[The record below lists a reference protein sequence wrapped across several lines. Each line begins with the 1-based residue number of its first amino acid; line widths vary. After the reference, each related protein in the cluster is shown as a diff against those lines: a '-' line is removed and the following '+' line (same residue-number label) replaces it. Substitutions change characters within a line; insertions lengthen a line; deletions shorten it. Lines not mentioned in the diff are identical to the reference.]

1 MPQFA
6 NVMEVFKLL
15 EKSNCKKCNEP
26 TCLAFASKVFL
37 GQCSLDQ
44 CPLLDPYVV
53 EKYGAR
59 QEGPGPGET
68 DYENTLAELK
78 KKLKSLDLA
87 QAAQRTGG
95 KFAKGLLGLRI
106 FGKPFSLDNTGRFQS
121 DIHINPWVAI
131 PVLNYVLHCQGAP
144 LTGEWVP
151 FRELENGR
159 EMNGLFVQR
168 SEKPL
173 KKIADTY
180 PNLFEDLILI
190 FSGKKVENHY
200 ESDISLV
207 LYPLPRLPLLICYW
221 KAEEG
226 MASDLHLFFDS
237 SASANAGV
245 GMIFGFV
252 AGIVRMFEK
261 FAITHGVKEE

>member
-1 MPQFA
+1 MSQFA
-6 NVMEVFKLL
+6 NAMEVFKLL
-15 EKSNCKKCNEP
+15 EKSNCKKCNES

-37 GQCSLDQ
+37 GQRSLDQ
-44 CPLLDPYVV
+44 CPVLDPKVV
-53 EKYGAR
+53 EKYKGGKER
-59 QEGPGPGET
+59 SLPGEA
-68 DYENTLAELK
+68 DQESAMFVLK
-78 KKLKSLDLA
+78 QQLKPLDLS

-95 KFAKGLLGLRI
+95 KFVKGLLELRI
-106 FGKPFSLDNTGRFQS
+106 FGKPFSLDNAGQFRS
-121 DIHINPWVAI
+121 DIHINPWIAM
-131 PVLNYVLHCQGAP
+131 PVLNYVLNCQGTP
-144 LTGEWVP
+144 LTGKWVP

-173 KKIADTY
+173 KKIADAY

-190 FSGKKVENHY
+190 FSGKKVDNHY

-221 KAEEG
+221 KPEEG

-237 SASANAGV
+237 SASKNAGI
-245 GMIFGFV
+245 GMIFGLA

-261 FAITHGVKEE
+261 FAVTHGVKED